1 VDDPDLENGSCKT
14 ESALEQIPISVW
26 RARHAFSIQ
35 VELDAGRRYAVDF
48 AWSGFSVVIARESGR

>member
-14 ESALEQIPISVW
+14 KSALGANSNSVW

-35 VELDAGRRYAVDF
+35 VELDAGRRYVADF
-48 AWSGFSVVIARESGR
+48 AWSGFSVVIARESGP